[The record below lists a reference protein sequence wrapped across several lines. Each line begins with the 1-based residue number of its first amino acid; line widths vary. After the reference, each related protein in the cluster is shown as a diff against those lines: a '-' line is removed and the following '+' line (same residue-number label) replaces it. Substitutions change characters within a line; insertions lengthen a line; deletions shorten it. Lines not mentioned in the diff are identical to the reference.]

1 MTAHNHYSVFRI
13 EKLKIVSATTER
25 HNLRRTPV
33 NVNGQVTFIP
43 FYPANVDKER
53 TSNNQVLIS
62 PRGNNDNPDNT
73 GKPITIMQAVLSR
86 IREEGIKPRANQ
98 NLAIEVVLTGS
109 PEVMNTMAEIQLNHW
124 VDRSLKWAKKTFG
137 EKNIV
142 SAVLHM
148 DEDTPHIHMIIV
160 PIVSGVSRR
169 TASYRRQREKD
180 GAKMRPPKESIRLS
194 ADELVTKK
202 KLYYYHTSYADD
214 VGCRFGMM
222 RGEMA
227 EPGTFKTHKSQRDNL
242 RELTRQ
248 CHRIEQE
255 LERLKEQSRQ
265 AEEDLV
271 KKKEELF
278 ATSERQRLL
287 LDSLNTNLRI
297 EATQYARYYISR
309 LFGAEMFTITSIDYR
324 HRSEGL
330 EVYAIA
336 EIRDEKYGIYVSSS
350 EYIAYTSD
358 ITLHTLDDVYAK
370 SKDTDWI
377 SHGNFSDLME
387 RQETQSL
394 SRGIRQ

>member
-1 MTAHNHYSVFRI
+1 MTAHNNYSVFRI

-25 HNLRRTPV
+25 HNLRRSLV
-33 NVNGQVTFIP
+33 IENGKTVYVP
-43 FYPANVDKER
+43 FHPDNVDKTR
-53 TSNNQVLIS
+53 TPKNKVLIS
-62 PRGNNDNPDNT
+62 PQNIIDNPDNT

-86 IREEGIKPRANQ
+86 IREEGVKPRANQ

-109 PEVMNTMAEIQLNHW
+109 PEVMNNLSEIQLRHW
-124 VDRSLKWAKKTFG
+124 ADRSVQWAEKTFG
-137 EKNIV
+137 KKNIV
-142 SAVLHM
+142 SAVLHL

-169 TASYRRQREKD
+169 TASYRRQREKA
-180 GAKMRPPKESIRLS
+180 GVKTCPPKESIRLS

-214 VGCRFGMM
+214 VGCRFGLV

-227 EPGTFKTHKSQRDNL
+227 EPGTSKTHRSQHDNL
-242 RELTRQ
+242 RELMRQ
-248 CHRIEQE
+248 CHRMEQE
-255 LERLKEQSRQ
+255 LDRLKEQSRL

-278 ATSERQRLL
+278 ATSERQRHII
-287 LDSLNTNLRI
+287 DSINTNQRI

-309 LFGAEMFTITSIDYR
+309 LFDAEIFAITSIDYR